1 MTRFVVIDGKEHP
14 LKLYSWPITNTKA
27 DPNKAAT
34 LTMELT
40 ETAHAAVVT
49 RIGPAARFAQ
59 RSKGAALVSTTFGD
73 SHQVYANELFK
84 DACVLMFPLL
94 SSKILDEAIQVEH
107 LLNSTTGLDKKIK
120 FANLANYTLDT
131 IALYTATLNKVVGG
145 GGTKTDSNSTSGIS
159 RANLRAQF
167 SLRWLIGAEKNQYR
181 PLKCLVELAKNKHQN
196 HAGAVTLVEVW
207 DEFTTTRLEHYL
219 AEPQIVKY
227 RGSLRFV
234 AAPTGQFTLNIMS
247 DDEISAILRARF
259 APPTPTQI
267 AQQRA
272 AFIADIKKERADAEE
287 AKQVAGQSKLS
298 FAPAPAPAPAP
309 EPEQGSEIP
318 EQHPEDAP
326 IGELRRYGNW
336 FFTKCVDN
344 ARPRTIFR
352 SIKKAHPEIGM
363 DKVIYYS
370 KNKAVHGDA
379 FIPAARLQAGT
390 SVYLSRVDGDEIS
403 SSSDDSG
410 EEAPTTVD
418 PPASVAR
425 FIDDSAAGPR
435 GKREV
440 EEELPLSGD
449 FIASEGEIFSESSQ
463 TPPRKRVKRVTRS
476 PSPWRTGPSWSRNA
490 MGGPM

>member
-1 MTRFVVIDGKEHP
+1 MARFVVIDGKEHP
-14 LKLYSWPITNTKA
+14 LKLYSWPIVNTKA
-27 DPNKAAT
+27 DPNKAST
-34 LTMELT
+34 LTMEMT
-40 ETAHAAVVT
+40 EAAHAAVT
-49 RIGPAARFAQ
+49 ERIGPAARFSQ
-59 RSKGAALVSTTFGD
+59 NSTTGAVEVSTDFKGSTN
-73 SHQVYANELFK
+73 VLANALFK
-84 DACVLMFPLL
+84 DACALMFPQL
-94 SSKILDEAIQVEH
+94 SSEILDAVIQVEH
-107 LLNSTTGLDKKIK
+107 LLNSTTGLDKKQK
-120 FANLANYTLDT
+120 FTNLANYTLNT
-131 IALYTATLNKVVGG
+131 IALYTSSLNKVVGAG
-145 GGTKTDSNSTSGIS
+145 ARTTSNSTSGIS

-167 SLRWLIGAEKNQYR
+167 ALHWLIGAKKMQCR
-181 PLKCLVELAKNKHQN
+181 PLKCLVELAKQAHPN
-196 HAGAVTLVEVW
+196 HANAVTLEEVW
-207 DEFTTTRLEHYL
+207 DEFHDTRLEHYL